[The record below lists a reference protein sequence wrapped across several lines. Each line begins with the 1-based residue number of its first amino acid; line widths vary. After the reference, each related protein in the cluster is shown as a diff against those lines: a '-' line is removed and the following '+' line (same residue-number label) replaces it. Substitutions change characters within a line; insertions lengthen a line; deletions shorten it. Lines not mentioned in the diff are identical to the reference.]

1 MTEARH
7 RLFLASAGTGK
18 TFQLT
23 SHLLGLLFRGAD
35 PGRLLPTTFTRKAA
49 GEILERVLERVVEAA
64 ESEAKRAELSR
75 AVGLD
80 LDEAACRKL
89 LVDLASKL
97 DRFRVGTLDAFFV
110 RLGQLFAFDLG
121 LPPTWRIA
129 DPLEEAR
136 HKREAIARVLAEDN
150 REELV
155 ELLRG
160 LQRGGGG
167 RSLVKA
173 VERVVDEASAMYR
186 ESTPEAWTR
195 LEPPPAIEE
204 EELAIA
210 VRNLLAFQPPTN
222 KGNGEP
228 KKHWV
233 NNLAALAE
241 LLEAGDWK
249 GLLKNNLVQKVLAG
263 EDSFDKAPISDAFRD
278 ILSPLIEQA
287 RHEQIVELQRR
298 TEASFALLE
307 RYEQALAAVKHE
319 RASYGFGDLP
329 RALAPA
335 GPGDQGPFARREIDV
350 AFRLDGQIDHLLL
363 DEFQD
368 TSPLQWRVLEPL
380 AEEILSEHT
389 GERSF
394 FCVGDLKQSIYG
406 WREAEPRLLSEMEE
420 RYPVLEREALNDS
433 YRSSHVVLDTVH
445 RVFDRVGEAGLFQRD
460 GIWRRAA
467 QRWREGYARHEAK
480 KDLPGAAVLLQ
491 ARAKEEGEKP
501 WEPVLDTLTGRVAAL
516 AHEAPQASIGILLR
530 SNKPIPG
537 ILNRLLEK
545 GIRASG
551 EGGNLLTASAAVLHM
566 ISLLHL
572 VDHPGDSA
580 AWFHLRHSPL
590 ANVVLGLFPELDPD
604 GESAPV
610 ELSRYVRA
618 RLLDE
623 GYGSFCATLLEGV
636 LGCSQYEDWDR
647 RRFRQLVDFAYT
659 HDRSAGL
666 RADAFVEVLRE
677 RKVEDPDSARV
688 KVMTIHASK
697 GLEFDAVILP
707 ELDEGLHPKHAGFV
721 GRRPE
726 ATGLLDVVLAQ
737 PTKDLLDSS
746 PLLAEVDGIYK
757 ERVLEE
763 VLCVLYVAM
772 TRAVHRLEMIVRDP
786 GKDDDLSK
794 RIEKSK
800 YAALLVEHL
809 GCEGPDADGVL
820 WRHPESD
827 EVWFPAGGGG
837 GEPAPETS
845 PSIPRGLGLAPT
857 SRPRSLTRRSPS
869 AEEGGGLVD
878 PGHLLRPRR
887 GALSRGTLLHR
898 WCEEVEWIEDFD
910 LDDEALLGLGAPLEP
925 DPDRRRELLG
935 EFREALERD
944 EIRAALSR
952 PKGGG
957 DLFSGADFEVWRERA
972 FSLVLPDEEGR
983 EHLWTGLIDRVVVE
997 RDASGNAI
1005 SAEVIDFKS
1014 DRVAGGELE
1023 ESVAYYRPQLAG
1035 YRRVVARIT
1044 GLDEDAVRMS
1054 LLFLHPGK
1062 RVQVE
1067 P

>member
-97 DRFRVGTLDAFFV
+97 DRCRVGPRDAFFV

-263 EDSFDKAPISDAFRD
+263 EDSFDRAPISDAFRD

-287 RHEQIVELQRR
+287 RHEQIVELKRR

-433 YRSSHVVLDTVH
+433 YRSSHVCWTPCT
-445 RVFDRVGEAGLFQRD
+445 GSSIASA
-460 GIWRRAA
+460 RRASSSA
-467 QRWREGYARHEAK
+467 TGSGGAR
-480 KDLPGAAVLLQ
+480 
-491 ARAKEEGEKP
+491 
-501 WEPVLDTLTGRVAAL
+501 
-516 AHEAPQASIGILLR
+516 
-530 SNKPIPG
+530 
-537 ILNRLLEK
+537 
-545 GIRASG
+545 
-551 EGGNLLTASAAVLHM
+551 
-566 ISLLHL
+566 
-572 VDHPGDSA
+572 
-580 AWFHLRHSPL
+580 
-590 ANVVLGLFPELDPD
+590 
-604 GESAPV
+604 
-610 ELSRYVRA
+610 
-618 RLLDE
+618 
-623 GYGSFCATLLEGV
+623 
-636 LGCSQYEDWDR
+636 
-647 RRFRQLVDFAYT
+647 
-659 HDRSAGL
+659 RSAGA
-666 RADAFVEVLRE
+666 RAT
-677 RKVEDPDSARV
+677 PG
-688 KVMTIHASK
+688 T
-697 GLEFDAVILP
+697 
-707 ELDEGLHPKHAGFV
+707 
-721 GRRPE
+721 RRRR
-726 ATGLLDVVLAQ
+726 T
-737 PTKDLLDSS
+737 
-746 PLLAEVDGIYK
+746 
-757 ERVLEE
+757 
-763 VLCVLYVAM
+763 
-772 TRAVHRLEMIVRDP
+772 
-786 GKDDDLSK
+786 
-794 RIEKSK
+794 
-800 YAALLVEHL
+800 
-809 GCEGPDADGVL
+809 
-820 WRHPESD
+820 
-827 EVWFPAGGGG
+827 FPARRCSCRPGPRRKGRNPGSRCSTPSPGGWLRS
-837 GEPAPETS
+837 PTRPRRRALASSCAPTS
-845 PSIPRGLGLAPT
+845 PSPGFSTACSRRGSGPAARGAT
-857 SRPRSLTRRSPS
+857 SSPTRRRSC
-869 AEEGGGLVD
+869 
-878 PGHLLRPRR
+878 
-887 GALSRGTLLHR
+887 T
-898 WCEEVEWIEDFD
+898 
-910 LDDEALLGLGAPLEP
+910 
-925 DPDRRRELLG
+925 
-935 EFREALERD
+935 
-944 EIRAALSR
+944 
-952 PKGGG
+952 
-957 DLFSGADFEVWRERA
+957 
-972 FSLVLPDEEGR
+972 
-983 EHLWTGLIDRVVVE
+983 
-997 RDASGNAI
+997 
-1005 SAEVIDFKS
+1005 
-1014 DRVAGGELE
+1014 
-1023 ESVAYYRPQLAG
+1023 
-1035 YRRVVARIT
+1035 
-1044 GLDEDAVRMS
+1044 
-1054 LLFLHPGK
+1054 
-1062 RVQVE
+1062 
-1067 P
+1067 